1 MSVTHLSA
9 PNIIVGTLWNI
20 DAGTYQH
27 WRAMSQN
34 AKGRRRWLR
43 RHKREDYR
51 HVERDLAKS
60 RGSRPRLG
68 DWSIPATEGL

>member
-9 PNIIVGTLWNI
+9 PNIMGTPWNI

-43 RHKREDYR
+43 RHKREEYR
-51 HVERDLAKS
+51 Q
-60 RGSRPRLG
+60 
-68 DWSIPATEGL
+68 GLRASKAQAWDGT